1 MGKIILVDFDGTVVP
16 KTPNGYCEVDTGAEY
31 VLKKLIDAG
40 HLIVLWTCRNNSLD
54 NPYNYINGVPREE
67 TCLAEATRW
76 FESRGIP
83 LYGIN
88 SVPQQENIIGY
99 SKKLLGDIII
109 DDTALG
115 IPLVWGNVD
124 YIAYETGEIIRGY
137 YTHCVD
143 WRAVE
148 AILKQQK
155 LI

>member
-1 MGKIILVDFDGTVVP
+1 MDFDGTVVP
-16 KTPNGYCEVDTGAEY
+16 KIPDGYCDVDTGAHK
-31 VLKKLIDAG
+31 VLLELIQAG
-40 HLIVLWTCRNNSLD
+40 HLLVLWTCRNNSLD

-67 TCLAEATRW
+67 TCLSEAVKW
-76 FESRGIP
+76 FESRRIP

-88 SVPQQENIIGY
+88 SVPNQETKIGY

-124 YIAYETGEIIRGY
+124 YISYDTGEIIRGF

-143 WRAVE
+143 WIAVE
-148 AILKQQK
+148 AILKQRK
-155 LI
+155 FI

>member
-1 MGKIILVDFDGTVVP
+1 VAIILLDFDGTVVP
-16 KTPNGYCEVDTGAEY
+16 KIPDGYCDVDTGAHK
-31 VLKKLIDAG
+31 VLLELIQAG
-40 HLIVLWTCRNNSLD
+40 HLLVLWTCRNNSLD

-67 TCLAEATRW
+67 TCLSEAVKW
-76 FESRGIP
+76 FESRRIP

-88 SVPQQENIIGY
+88 SVPNQETKIGY

-124 YIAYETGEIIRGY
+124 YISYDTGEIIRGF

-143 WRAVE
+143 WIAVE
-148 AILKQQK
+148 AILKQRK

>member
-1 MGKIILVDFDGTVVP
+1 MAIILLDFDGTVVP
-16 KTPNGYCEVDTGAEY
+16 KIPDGYCDVDTGAHK
-31 VLKKLIDAG
+31 VLLELIQAG
-40 HLIVLWTCRNNSLD
+40 HLLVLWTCRNNSLD

-67 TCLAEATRW
+67 TCLSEAVKW
-76 FESRGIP
+76 FESRRIP

-88 SVPQQENIIGY
+88 SVPNQETKIGY

-124 YIAYETGEIIRGY
+124 YISYDTGEIIRGF

-143 WRAVE
+143 WIAVE
-148 AILKQQK
+148 AILKQRK
-155 LI
+155 FI